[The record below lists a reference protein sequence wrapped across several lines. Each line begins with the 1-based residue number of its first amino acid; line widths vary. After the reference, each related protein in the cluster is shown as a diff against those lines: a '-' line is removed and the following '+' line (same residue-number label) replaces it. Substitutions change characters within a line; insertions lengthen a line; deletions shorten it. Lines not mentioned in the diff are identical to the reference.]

1 MLDFW
6 LCQVQTNN
14 AEWEDGGRLSASR
27 IDVSFGL
34 TNVFFM

>member
-6 LCQVQTNN
+6 LCPVQSNN
-14 AEWEDGGRLSASR
+14 AEWEEGGILGASS

-34 TNVFFM
+34 TNVLFM